1 MVSCHLT
8 VRAPKPGQGTVVHT
22 LHMVHVVHIFHVL
35 SSKIQQKNTLHYN
48 IEPPKKS
55 IYKKFKQKC
64 MVETEKTS
72 FD

>member
-35 SSKIQQKNTLHYN
+35 SSKIQQKNTLHHN
-48 IEPPKKS
+48 IEPPKKI
-55 IYKKFKQKC
+55 IYNGTFMDIKELLLTQK
-64 MVETEKTS
+64 
-72 FD
+72 